1 MSVAL
6 GSVAGLELLLKVA
19 EGFLGLPSVQGV
31 DPREIAFF
39 YLILVLLSYKERQ
52 FFKRHFYFASVCTAL
67 ENLWLLQ
74 MQAVSFNCRHRL
86 SSEYFL

>member
-1 MSVAL
+1 VSVAL

-39 YLILVLLSYKERQ
+39 YLILVLLSYKER
-52 FFKRHFYFASVCTAL
+52 
-67 ENLWLLQ
+67 
-74 MQAVSFNCRHRL
+74 
-86 SSEYFL
+86 